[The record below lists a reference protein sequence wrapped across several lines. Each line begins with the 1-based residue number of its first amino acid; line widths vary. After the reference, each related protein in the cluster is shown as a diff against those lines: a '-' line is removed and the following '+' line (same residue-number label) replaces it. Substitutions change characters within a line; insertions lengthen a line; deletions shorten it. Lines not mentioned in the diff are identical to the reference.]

1 MKKKFDPCK
10 ILLFYLII
18 SISTLFS
25 CSRVQTKT
33 PIQWCILDILHN
45 EEYQEADVIGW
56 TSERIECNTK
66 NENYYK
72 FYSFWVTVICE
83 DENGNVRIDYWI
95 CYAVIKQRCV
105 HNAIDIFRDK
115 YSENAQI
122 CRDCILTDCA
132 IFKQEKMF

>member
-1 MKKKFDPCK
+1 MKKKSDPCK

-33 PIQWCILDILHN
+33 PIQWCLFDILHN

-56 TSERIECNTK
+56 TSERIECNTQ

-72 FYSFWVTVICE
+72 FYSFCVTVIC
-83 DENGNVRIDYWI
+83 DDKNGNGRIDYWI
-95 CYAVIKQRCV
+95 CHAVIKQRCV